1 MSLSSLS
8 PLRLRIG
15 RGILGSSSSVGGGS
29 TISIGM
35 VSCRIDVCEPLVN
48 KSFWRWRCLRYVC
61 LRHVSSAPL
70 ARHRMHVA
78 SMHPW
83 PAVPCRDIAFSR
95 PLPFILLL
103 LLLLLCGA
111 DLGPHML
118 CARRPVAPGMTQAK
132 FQCEGGRKQKT
143 MQW

>member
-1 MSLSSLS
+1 MADHRIQRYVR
-8 PLRLRIG
+8 RLRFFRAFFPFPQSVLLALLSFEISTA
-15 RGILGSSSSVGGGS
+15 LNLVSTVESSPFDSEV
-29 TISIGM
+29 
-35 VSCRIDVCEPLVN
+35 
-48 KSFWRWRCLRYVC
+48 
-61 LRHVSSAPL
+61 
-70 ARHRMHVA
+70 
-78 SMHPW
+78 
-83 PAVPCRDIAFSR
+83 AVPCRDIAFSR
-95 PLPFILLL
+95 PLPFILLLLLL